1 MNNEDKPLFWISENM
16 EILNLNYKRIWGLFY
31 QLSPLSHFLKQNVVH
46 LHLQMQ
52 FYLTV
57 EFSHCDDHS

>member
-16 EILNLNYKRIWGLFY
+16 EILNLNYKRIWGLSY

-46 LHLQMQ
+46 LHLQM
-52 FYLTV
+52 
-57 EFSHCDDHS
+57 